1 MEANIYLNGLKIEN
15 AKNTDKTLEIE
26 GYICHWDDAN
36 LNHERVNA
44 QTFDKFF
51 ELYNAKKLRP
61 RLNYEH
67 TDQIIGGVDEIVS
80 FDKGLYMTAHLAKN
94 VAIVRDTIIPLIET
108 GDLCSFSTE
117 CAVNYNDIEELQDN
131 TYILHNAMLVGV
143 SVVSQPADP
152 NATFSLKNFINE
164 YKLQKQAEQEKLQK
178 NSHTV
183 SKYYLYF

>member
-15 AKNTDKTLEIE
+15 AKNTDNILEIE

-36 LNHERVNA
+36 LNHERVNS

-51 ELYNAKKLRP
+51 ELYNANKLRP

-67 TDQIIGGVDEIVS
+67 TDQIIGGVDEIVP
-80 FDKGLYMTAHLAKN
+80 FDRGLYMTAHLAKN

-143 SVVSQPADP
+143 AVVSQPADP
-152 NATFSLKNFINE
+152 LATFSLKNFINE
-164 YKLQKQAEQEKLQK
+164 YKLQKQAEQEKIN
-178 NSHTV
+178 NSN
-183 SKYYLYF
+183 SKFYLFF